1 MANDTNS
8 TGIILGT
15 IHREWCEMRARWRS
29 QQLVILTT
37 VFRTGPWK
45 SLGEIIISNEVIV
58 REAFLIIV
66 KESVNPWGPLLTTC
80 NWRRAKR
87 LHPLMAHWWRG
98 ANPLHPYL
106 MTRGLGRR
114 ANKLNPLLVNAM
126 TAPWR
131 GAATLHPCLISGMDL
146 RGRTLPRVPTR
157 TAVSRRWV
165 MGRENL
171 TTRLVTGPH
180 GLTGRGGR
188 GFLVLLSNTSFHGC
202 LPILLLS
209 IPHTRRPV
217 STEVTSG
224 QPSTSRSTPIH
235 AGLTFLMIIV
245 KSAKMGAPR
254 ESQML
259 LTQLPA
265 WFRHFHKRI
274 RVLHTQS
281 KQPTCV
287 RKRGKRTFLSRK
299 TGDLKAANVYE

>member
-1 MANDTNS
+1 M
-8 TGIILGT
+8 TGSEPAPPVP
-15 IHREWCEMRARWRS
+15 HDE
-29 QQLVILTT
+29 
-37 VFRTGPWK
+37 GPWQ
-45 SLGEIIISNEVIV
+45 
-58 REAFLIIV
+58 
-66 KESVNPWGPLLTTC
+66 ESEQAQSSPRQRHDGPVTGSGHAPPVSHLWNGPSGTDPSQSTHSYG
-80 NWRRAKR
+80 WA
-87 LHPLMAHWWRG
+87 G
-98 ANPLHPYL
+98 D
-106 MTRGLGRR
+106 GLRDE
-114 ANKLNPLLVNAM
+114 K
-126 TAPWR
+126 
-131 GAATLHPCLISGMDL
+131 
-146 RGRTLPRVPTR
+146 
-157 TAVSRRWV
+157 
-165 MGRENL
+165 NL

-188 GFLVLLSNTSFHGC
+188 GFLVLLSNTPFHGC

>member
-1 MANDTNS
+1 MS
-8 TGIILGT
+8 
-15 IHREWCEMRARWRS
+15 
-29 QQLVILTT
+29 
-37 VFRTGPWK
+37 
-45 SLGEIIISNEVIV
+45 
-58 REAFLIIV
+58 
-66 KESVNPWGPLLTTC
+66 
-80 NWRRAKR
+80 
-87 LHPLMAHWWRG
+87 HWWRG

-131 GAATLHPCLISGMDL
+131 GAATLHPCLIYGMDL

-165 MGRENL
+165 TGRENL
-171 TTRLVTGPH
+171 TTRLITGPH

-265 WFRHFHKRI
+265 WFRHFHKTNPSFTYTVKTTNLRAQAWQAHVPKSKNGRLEGRQRI
-274 RVLHTQS
+274 RINTIPQNIHKWVSPQHVVASEAGGETDPYVARRVQEWGS
-281 KQPTCV
+281 ECV
-287 RKRGKRTFLSRK
+287 
-299 TGDLKAANVYE
+299 TGTT